1 MSRRARR
8 PIRFSRLVGVLA
20 PLILIPTA
28 GPPAP
33 AQAADAPSPV
43 VLDRKA
49 AARQIWTEVKPEYP
63 ALARINYIQGRVQV
77 RVVVAKDG
85 RVAQAHVV
93 HGHPFLAV
101 SVLNAVR
108 RWIYHPLKTASGLAE
123 FTTLIDVNFTL
134 HVKKVESAPL
144 QPAKDLDRQVRPPQ
158 ILNGPHTTASDSRV
172 RMRVLVGDE
181 GQVVDSTPLDGA
193 VASFPA
199 ARRIV
204 EHWTYLPA
212 RWGAMA
218 VPWYL
223 DVDVP
228 VENAVAESCS
238 TSPDTL

>member
-1 MSRRARR
+1 M
-8 PIRFSRLVGVLA
+8 RFSRLVAVLA
-20 PLILIPTA
+20 SLTLIAAASPSTS
-28 GPPAP
+28 AP
-33 AQAADAPSPV
+33 AADAPSPV

-49 AARQIWTEVKPEYP
+49 AARQIWTEIKPEYP
-63 ALARINYIQGRVQV
+63 ALARVNYIQGRVQV

-101 SVLNAVR
+101 SVLEAVR
-108 RWIYHPLKTASGLAE
+108 RWIYHPLQTANGLAE

-134 HVKKVESAPL
+134 HVKKVDSAPQ

-158 ILNGPHTTASDSRV
+158 ILNGPRTTASDSRV

-181 GQVVDSTPLDGA
+181 GQVLDSTPLDGA
-193 VASFPA
+193 VGNFPA

-212 RWGAMA
+212 HWGAMA

-228 VENAVAESCS
+228 VENSVAESCS